1 MGTKERI
8 RKAFCNICS
17 GRWAENPDGSGC
29 GGHFEGISKDDI
41 CLVLTD
47 PAWLARSARRF
58 VKMEETDRLKRQQR
72 IDAEIKREE
81 ELLETLNRTQVLI
94 GYPVKV
100 IWGEHSRRFHELGG
114 CSPWPVAACG
124 TGFAEPHWGTPD
136 EARAKGLTPCKLICG
151 HVIAGVDDGTLCQE
165 VAAYL
170 QNKVKGPRT

>member
-58 VKMEETDRLKRQQR
+58 VRIEERERELRLSSAQHILAIKPIKDKKIGTMLKMIADG
-72 IDAEIKREE
+72 EI
-81 ELLETLNRTQVLI
+81 I
-94 GYPVKV
+94 
-100 IWGEHSRRFHELGG
+100 
-114 CSPWPVAACG
+114 
-124 TGFAEPHWGTPD
+124 
-136 EARAKGLTPCKLICG
+136 
-151 HVIAGVDDGTLCQE
+151 
-165 VAAYL
+165 
-170 QNKVKGPRT
+170 